1 MNARRLTNDARRTQR
16 GQATVELVAG
26 MGMVFILLF
35 VAMTMLG
42 KLGDV
47 RNKTLIGARYVAW
60 ERTVWA
66 DPHDAGQG
74 SDLDWYKK
82 YGAAATQTTKS
93 DAELRREVLSRV
105 VSERRTALRSGD
117 GGVAVA
123 FPSAWR
129 DPSGAPLVATLQDVA
144 VTTRGAEAPSLGMEA
159 GDKPPTDDL
168 MRIAN
173 RSMGVRVPGIA
184 GDPRFELVARNYQVG
199 GVSVS
204 VDLGSRFMRRL
215 WPGMQGLTFSDVNTL
230 VSNTWAPDNRQGTTR
245 AIGPGRVVP
254 AATNPRILLSDLDR
268 RNIVAA
274 MGNLDANLGVKDLS
288 KTLDNENMRAGRID
302 PDVVPEG
309 VLK

>member
-1 MNARRLTNDARRTQR
+1 
-16 GQATVELVAG
+16 
-26 MGMVFILLF
+26 
-35 VAMTMLG
+35 
-42 KLGDV
+42 
-47 RNKTLIGARYVAW
+47 
-60 ERTVWA
+60 
-66 DPHDAGQG
+66 
-74 SDLDWYKK
+74 
-82 YGAAATQTTKS
+82 
-93 DAELRREVLSRV
+93 
-105 VSERRTALRSGD
+105 
-117 GGVAVA
+117 
-123 FPSAWR
+123 
-129 DPSGAPLVATLQDVA
+129 
-144 VTTRGAEAPSLGMEA
+144 MEA

-230 VSNTWAPDNRQGTTR
+230 VSNTWAPDNRQGTIR

-274 MGNLDANLGVKDLS
+274 MGNLDAKLGVKDLS